1 MESFVQRWTSA
12 RRGPLLA
19 ALVVLIAALPGV
31 FAMPTLDRDEAR
43 FAQATAQMIET
54 RDPVSINFQDK
65 ARSKKPVGIHWLQ
78 SISVMALSK
87 VESRDIWAYRIP
99 SLLGAMLAAAACA
112 WGAIAFFGP
121 RTGTFAGVLM
131 GATLLLSTE
140 AFIAKTDAVLCG
152 CITLMM
158 AALGRIYGAA
168 RGEAIVAKV
177 GTKALFWAGLAASM
191 LVKGPIGPMVAGL
204 ALLALWLSDRE
215 GEPWIRKLGWTWG
228 LALILLVVGPWV
240 LAITVTTDGRFWS
253 DAVMGDMISK
263 LGSKGQESHGAPPG
277 LHAMLAPLLTF
288 PATLLLPAALVAGW
302 KFRAE
307 PGVRFALCW
316 LLPAWVVFEISP
328 TKLPHYTLPLYGA
341 LAWLMALAFVRGV
354 GRVSRIVGLVLSAV
368 VAVALA
374 GGGVY
379 LAARFGVGL
388 AMAWA
393 LLAALLLAAAAVA
406 GSVLAMQ
413 RRDGAAIAAVGTAGV
428 LAHAVLV
435 GGAAPALDP
444 LWVSERAAAELDQ
457 ADIDPR
463 NGVTPGPVAVAGF
476 EEPSLVFVLG
486 TRTQLT
492 DAAGAALAISEGRPA
507 IVESRQVA
515 AFKKALVEDE
525 TSAKLVEHVAG
536 LNYSKGKPVDLF
548 LYRSLEPMPGDTH

>member
-12 RRGPLLA
+12 RRGPFLA

-54 RDPVSINFQDK
+54 KDPVSINFQDK

-78 SISVMALSK
+78 SLSVIALSK
-87 VESRDIWAYRIP
+87 VESREIWAYRIP
-99 SLLGAMLAAAACA
+99 SILGAMLAAAACA

-121 RTGTFAGVLM
+121 RAGTLAGVLL

-158 AALGRIYGAA
+158 AALGRIYGSV
-168 RGEAIVAKV
+168 RGEPIIARA
-177 GTKALFWAGLAASM
+177 GTKALFWAGLAAAM

-204 ALLALWLSDRE
+204 ALLALWASDRK
-215 GEPWIRKLGWTWG
+215 GAPWIRHLGWFWG
-228 LALILLVVGPWV
+228 LALVLLVVGPWV
-240 LAITVTTDGRFWS
+240 VAITVTTDGHFWS

-263 LGSKGQESHGAPPG
+263 LGPKGQESHGAPPG
-277 LHAMLAPLLTF
+277 LHALLTPVLVF

-302 KFRAE
+302 KYRAE

-316 LLPAWVVFEISP
+316 LVPAWLAFEIAP

-341 LAWLMALAFVRGV
+341 LAWLMVLALARGL
-354 GRVSRIVGLVLSAV
+354 GPVSRLAGAVLSAV

-374 GGGVY
+374 VGAVY
-379 LAARFGVGL
+379 LAAQYGEGPAL
-388 AMAWA
+388 IWAM
-393 LLAALLLAAAAVA
+393 L
-406 GSVLAMQ
+406 
-413 RRDGAAIAAVGTAGV
+413 AAIALFIAAALGSFLALRRRDAAALATVVVLGV
-428 LAHAVLV
+428 LAHGLLT

-444 LWVSERAAAELDQ
+444 LWVSERAAAELDR

-476 EEPSLVFVLG
+476 EEPSLVFALG

-492 DAAGAALAISEGRPA
+492 DAEGAAEAISQGRPA
-507 IVESRQVA
+507 IIEGREVA
-515 AFKKALVEDE
+515 AFKRGLLAYD
-525 TSAKLVEHVAG
+525 TQAKLVDHIPG
-536 LNYSKGKPVDLF
+536 LNYSKGRPVDLF
-548 LYRSLEPMPGDTH
+548 LYRSLEPMPGDTN